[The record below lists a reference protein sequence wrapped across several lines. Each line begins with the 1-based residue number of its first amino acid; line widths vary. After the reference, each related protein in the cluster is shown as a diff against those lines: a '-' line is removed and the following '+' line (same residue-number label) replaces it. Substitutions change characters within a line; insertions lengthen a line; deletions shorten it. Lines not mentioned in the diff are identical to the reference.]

1 VTWFYRFTRENW
13 LTIAV
18 IAALAVGY
26 LALRTRP
33 TPFASLGEFNASLAD
48 GRPTVVE
55 FYANT

>member
-1 VTWFYRFTRENW
+1 VTWLYRFTRENW

-18 IAALAVGY
+18 IAALMVGY
-26 LALRTRP
+26 LALRTSP
-33 TPFASLGEFNASLAD
+33 TPFASLDEFNASLAE